1 MKLLENKYTFGF
13 DDTRFKCL
21 IWSMKLVRNEMSAIY
36 LPYRRMYGCS
46 AIGKACMMLNVVY
59 RT

>member
-13 DDTRFKCL
+13 DDTRLKCL
-21 IWSMKLVRNEMSAIY
+21 IWSMKFVRNGMSAIY
-36 LPYRRMYGCS
+36 LPYRRMDGCN
-46 AIGKACMMLNVVY
+46 ADGKACMMLNVVY